1 MTPAEQYARDLEK
14 PGFRHDP
21 AQQRAVTELD
31 RIFHALHDIQRRSG
45 LARWFSRGPD
55 SVKGLYMWGGVG
67 RGKTY
72 LMDQFYDCLEPSV
85 SKRRAHFHRFMED
98 VHSRL
103 RRLGKQQDPLREIGR
118 RLAEKH
124 RVLCF
129 DEFFVVDIADAMILS
144 ELFASLFH
152 HGVTLIAT
160 SNVQPDD
167 LYKDGLQR
175 AKFLPT
181 IELLKKYCRV
191 LDVDGGEDH
200 RLRILS
206 RAETYHFPL
215 DNDDFLADTMRRV
228 SPGRIN
234 EARTIRVNQRPMK
247 SRAVAD
253 GVGWFTFE
261 TLCAEARAPADYI
274 ELARRFNTVLIENVP
289 QMDDDDNNAAR
300 RFIHLID
307 ELYDRRV
314 NAVMTA
320 AVRVDD
326 LYIGDRLQ
334 FEFQRTIS
342 RLTEMQTREYL
353 AQAHRP

>member
-1 MTPAEQYARDLEK
+1 MTPSEQYALDLKK

-21 AQQRAVTELD
+21 AQARAVTELD
-31 RIFHALHDIQRRSG
+31 RIFRALHDIQPRRR
-45 LARWFSRGPD
+45 LLRWFPGGPD
-55 SVKGLYMWGGVG
+55 AVKGLYMWGGVG

-72 LMDQFYDCLEPSV
+72 LMDQFYDCLGDTI

-98 VHSRL
+98 VHARL

-144 ELFASLFH
+144 ELFSSLFH

-160 SNVQPDD
+160 SNVAPDD

-181 IELLKKYCRV
+181 IELLKNHCRI

-215 DNDDFLADTMRRV
+215 DNEDFLPDTMRKV
-228 SPGRIN
+228 SPGRID

-247 SRAVAD
+247 SCAVAD
-253 GVGWFTFE
+253 GVGWFTFS
-261 TLCAEARAPADYI
+261 TLCIEPRAPADYI

-289 QMDDDDNNAAR
+289 QMDDHDANAAR

-320 AVRVDD
+320 AVGVDE
-326 LYIGDRLQ
+326 LYVGVQLQ

-353 AQAHRP
+353 AEAHRP